1 MFSENSK
8 NVRYRIKGI
17 FFFLCILFLF
27 ASCEPVNRT
36 DLTSPPVDSN
46 AKTAAAISKAN
57 DPKSLVVSFSLVEN
71 ADSYQ
76 VYAAEAKGS
85 DGTKLGL
92 EAIEPVSVSSSDFSG
107 GKYRA
112 TLSGFVPGG
121 SYDIFVQAKNNA
133 NSDWVT
139 VWNDTYTV
147 AAASPSVSEAPS
159 YKIEPNSTK
168 TSLSVYVNSTI
179 GYKYLV
185 TLTENAPA
193 TASSRTNASNVIRS
207 DIRKGNGDE
216 IEFSLKTSADSS
228 YSMSISY
235 AYITASDDS
244 LIAGDSST
252 AAESTAVV
260 DMSAFDG
267 EIEIRYDDSTGE
279 FVVSNLPEGTKSITI
294 SDYDG
299 NISSTSIP
307 VSDAG
312 GEIKVDSSEFIEGLE
327 HGYFYVHAVT
337 DDGKTCTS
345 INNVWCFRNP
355 IYTEDDV
362 KAATNWQTFSLA
374 WDISSS
380 IDAVYSVNVK
390 KTAEDTSTVPEDPSR
405 QIEATVNASGI
416 SITGVSSRTKYI
428 AEVKIRTSDNE
439 SCTFSIPFETKSFAG
454 TYKWSAGSSGNNSG
468 KCADFI
474 VDVTEAPSESA
485 YQYYV
490 YVNKDDSYN
499 KEHKDKYYRML
510 PLIDSKETVTDKID
524 FKNPGEYESENIS
537 YQWNYEKWST
547 MSASINF
554 WYPCAME
561 KSGSSYIQISGKE
574 NKNYRDY
581 VLTNVTTNAT
591 AALGILPVTTDA
603 NTNTSWTFRET
614 NGKPEIVFR
623 NEGEGLAAIG
633 MFKNPAPHAGLDEW
647 SFLLAYSGEA
657 N

>member
-1 MFSENSK
+1 MFSENTK

-46 AKTAAAISKAN
+46 AKTVAAISKAN
-57 DPKSLVVSFSLVEN
+57 NPKSLVVSFSLVEN

-159 YKIEPNSTK
+159 YKIEPNSAK

-216 IEFSLKTSADSS
+216 IEFSLKTNADSS

-260 DMSAFDG
+260 DMSEFDG
-267 EIEIRYDDSTGE
+267 NIEIRYDDSTGE
-279 FVVSNLPEGTKSITI
+279 FVVTNLPEGTKSITI
-294 SDYDG
+294 SDYEGD
-299 NISSTSIP
+299 ISSASIP
-307 VSDAG
+307 VSDAES
-312 GEIKVDSSEFIEGLE
+312 EIRVDSSEFIEGLE

-337 DDGKTCTS
+337 DEGTACTS

-362 KAATNWQTFSLA
+362 KTAANWQTFSLD

-380 IDAVYSVNVK
+380 IEAVYSVNVK
-390 KTAEDTSTVPEDPSR
+390 KSAEDTSTVPEDPSR
-405 QIEATVNASGI
+405 KIEATANASGI
-416 SITGVSSRTKYI
+416 SITGLSSRTKYI
-428 AEVKIRTSDNE
+428 AEVRIRTSDNE
-439 SCTFSIPFETKSFAG
+439 SCVFSIPFETKSFAG
-454 TYKWSAGSSGNNSG
+454 TYKW
-468 KCADFI
+468 
-474 VDVTEAPSESA
+474 
-485 YQYYV
+485 
-490 YVNKDDSYN
+490 
-499 KEHKDKYYRML
+499 
-510 PLIDSKETVTDKID
+510 
-524 FKNPGEYESENIS
+524 
-537 YQWNYEKWST
+537 
-547 MSASINF
+547 
-554 WYPCAME
+554 
-561 KSGSSYIQISGKE
+561 E
-574 NKNYRDY
+574 NKNSSGSFGSGPSNFAITVKESDSDFYYSVSIAEIDSNWDGTAHQIMPLIETAEADQTIQYNIESGDFIAENKAYAWNYKKWALLNAGDILKSWTPSIKSNYRDF
-581 VLTNVTTNAT
+581 VSTEVKTSTSMDFIIK
-591 AALGILPVTTDA
+591 GPVTTR
-603 NTNTSWTFRET
+603 TNFEFTEINGAPYVIFHNET
-614 NGKPEIVFR
+614 IGNDTAAGFVFN
-623 NEGEGLAAIG
+623 NEKQYAEEGLDS
-633 MFKNPAPHAGLDEW
+633 KY
-647 SFLLAYSGEA
+647 SFLLKLVEEA

>member
-1 MFSENSK
+1 MFSENTK

-76 VYAAEAKGS
+76 VYAEEAKGS

-147 AAASPSVSEAPS
+147 SAASPSVSEAPS
-159 YKIEPNSTK
+159 YKIEPNSAK

-267 EIEIRYDDSTGE
+267 EIEIRYDDGTGE

-299 NISSTSIP
+299 DISSTSIP

-362 KAATNWQTFSLA
+362 KAAANWQTFSLA

-390 KTAEDTSTVPEDPSR
+390 KAAEDTSTVPEDPSR
-405 QIEATVNASGI
+405 QIEATVNVSGI
-416 SITGVSSRTKYI
+416 SITGLSSRTKYI

-454 TYKWSAGSSGNNSG
+454 TYKWENPSSDS
-468 KCADFI
+468 KAPRDFI
-474 VDVTEAPSESA
+474 IDVKNGDSE
-485 YQYYV
+485 YFYNV
-490 YVNKDDSYN
+490 VVNKDDSAKPEKSYRIMPLVSGTVSGNINVESPAEEYKEANEAYIWNYN
-499 KEHKDKYYRML
+499 KWKYGTLASMAKLKEWKPSVTLNTKDK
-510 PLIDSKETVTDKID
+510 
-524 FKNPGEYESENIS
+524 
-537 YQWNYEKWST
+537 
-547 MSASINF
+547 
-554 WYPCAME
+554 
-561 KSGSSYIQISGKE
+561 
-574 NKNYRDY
+574 
-581 VLTNVTTNAT
+581 VTT
-591 AALGILPVTTDA
+591 GVDTT
-603 NTNTSWTFRET
+603 TNFSTLTGPNHTDTTFTFRENSNHQPEVIFT
-614 NGKPEIVFR
+614 NKGDS
-623 NEGEGLAAIG
+623 LAQTGIYT
-633 MFKNPAPHAGLDEW
+633 NPQPPAGLTEND
-647 SFLLAYSGEA
+647 FLLSLVSLEV

>member
-1 MFSENSK
+1 MFSENTK

-76 VYAAEAKGS
+76 VYASEARGE

-107 GKYRA
+107 GKYKA
-112 TLSGFVPGG
+112 MLSGFVPGG

-139 VWNDTYTV
+139 VWKDKYTV
-147 AAASPSVSEAPS
+147 AAASPSSAEAPT
-159 YKIEPNSTK
+159 YKIEPNNSK
-168 TSLSVYVNSTI
+168 TSLSIYVNSTV

-185 TLTENAPA
+185 TLTENTPA
-193 TASSRTNASNVIRS
+193 TASARAAGSNVIRS
-207 DIRKGNGDE
+207 EIKKGNGNE
-216 IEFSLKTSADSS
+216 IEFSFGTKENSS
-228 YSMSISY
+228 YAMSISY
-235 AYITASDDS
+235 AYITASDES
-244 LIAGDSST
+244 LINNESSST
-252 AAESTAVV
+252 AESTAEV
-260 DMSAFDG
+260 DMSSFFDISIIYND
-267 EIEIRYDDSTGE
+267 ETGE
-279 FVVSNLPEGTKSITI
+279 FTVSNLPDGTKSVMI
-294 SDYDG
+294 SDYDED
-299 NISSTSIP
+299 ISSASVAI
-307 VSDAG
+307 SDSSNTVK
-312 GEIKVDSSEFIEGLE
+312 IDSSEFIKGLE
-327 HGYFYVHAVT
+327 HGYFYAYATT
-337 DDGKTCTS
+337 DDGKTYTS
-345 INNVWCFRNP
+345 ISNVWCFRNP

-362 KAATNWQTFSLA
+362 KVAANWQTFNLD

-380 IDAVYSVNVK
+380 IEATYSVNVK
-390 KTAEDTSTVPEDPSR
+390 KSAEDTSTVPEDPSR
-405 QIEATVNASGI
+405 NIEATVNASGL
-416 SITGVSSRTKYI
+416 SVTGLSSRTKYT
-428 AEVKIRTSDNE
+428 AEVRIKTSDNE
-439 SCTFSIPFETKSFAG
+439 SCVFTIPFETKSFAG
-454 TYKWSAGSSGNNSG
+454 TYKWSAGSAGNNSG
-468 KCADFI
+468 KCVDFI
-474 VDVTEAPSESA
+474 VDVTDAPAESA

-510 PLIDSKETVTDKID
+510 PLIDSKETITEKID
-524 FKNPGEYESENIS
+524 FKNPGKYESENTS

-547 MSASINF
+547 MSATINF

-561 KSGSSYIQISGKE
+561 KSGSSYVQKTGKE
-574 NKNYRDY
+574 NLNYRDY
-581 VLTNVTTNAT
+581 VLTNVTTNAS
-591 AALGILPVTTDA
+591 ALFMKTDA

-623 NEGEGLAAIG
+623 NEGEGLASIG
-633 MFKNPAPHAGLDEW
+633 MFKNPAPQVGLDEW
-647 SFLLAYSGEA
+647 SFLLSYAGEV

>member
-1 MFSENSK
+1 MFSGNTK

-76 VYAAEAKGS
+76 VYASEAKGS

-139 VWNDTYTV
+139 VWKDKYTV
-147 AAASPSVSEAPS
+147 AAASPSSAEAPT
-159 YKIEPNSTK
+159 YKIEPNNSK
-168 TSLSVYVNSTI
+168 TSLSVYVNSTV

-185 TLTENAPA
+185 TLTENTPA
-193 TASSRTNASNVIRS
+193 TASARAAGSNVIRS
-207 DIRKGNGDE
+207 EIKKGNGNE
-216 IEFSLKTSADSS
+216 IEFSFGTKENSS
-228 YSMSISY
+228 YAMSISY
-235 AYITASDDS
+235 AYITASDES
-244 LIAGDSST
+244 LINNVSSST
-252 AAESTAVV
+252 AESTAEV
-260 DMSAFDG
+260 DMSSFYD
-267 EIEIRYDDSTGE
+267 ISITYDDETGE
-279 FVVSNLPEGTKSITI
+279 FTASDLPEGTKSVMI

-299 NISSTSIP
+299 DISSASVAVSGSEP
-307 VSDAG
+307 VK
-312 GEIKVDSSEFIEGLE
+312 IDSSEFIKGLE
-327 HGYFYVHAVT
+327 HGYFYAYATT
-337 DDGKTCTS
+337 DEGKTYTS
-345 INNVWCFRNP
+345 ISNVWCFRNP

-362 KAATNWQTFSLA
+362 KAAANWQTFNLD

-380 IDAVYSVNVK
+380 IEATYSVNVK
-390 KTAEDTSTVPEDPSR
+390 KSAEDTSTVPEDPSR
-405 QIEATVNASGI
+405 NIEATVNASGI
-416 SITGVSSRTKYI
+416 SVTGLSSRTKYT
-428 AEVKIRTSDNE
+428 AEVKIKTSDNE
-439 SCTFSIPFETKSFAG
+439 SCVFTIPFETKSFAG
-454 TYKWSAGSSGNNSG
+454 TYKWSAGSAGNNSG
-468 KCADFI
+468 KCVDFI
-474 VDVTEAPSESA
+474 VDVTDAPAESA

-499 KEHKDKYYRML
+499 KEHKDKFYRML
-510 PLIDSKETVTDKID
+510 PLIDSKETITEKID
-524 FKNPGEYESENIS
+524 FKNPGKYESENTS

-547 MSASINF
+547 MSATINF

-561 KSGSSYIQISGKE
+561 KSGSSYVQKTGKE
-574 NKNYRDY
+574 NLNYRDY
-581 VLTNVTTNAT
+581 VLTNVTTNAS
-591 AALGILPVTTDA
+591 ALFMKTDA

-614 NGKPEIVFR
+614 NGKPEIIFR
-623 NEGEGLAAIG
+623 NEGEGLASIG
-633 MFKNPAPHAGLDEW
+633 MFKNPAPQAGLDEW
-647 SFLLAYSGEA
+647 SFLLSYAGEV

>member
-1 MFSENSK
+1 MFSENTK

-76 VYAAEAKGS
+76 VYASEAKGS

-139 VWNDTYTV
+139 VWKDKYTV
-147 AAASPSVSEAPS
+147 AAASPSSAEAPT
-159 YKIEPNSTK
+159 YKIEPNNSK
-168 TSLSVYVNSTI
+168 TSLSVYVNSTV

-185 TLTENAPA
+185 TLTENTPA
-193 TASSRTNASNVIRS
+193 TASARAAGSNVIRS
-207 DIRKGNGDE
+207 EIKKGNGNE
-216 IEFSLKTSADSS
+216 IEFSFGTKENSS
-228 YSMSISY
+228 YAMSISY
-235 AYITASDDS
+235 AYITASDES
-244 LIAGDSST
+244 LINNVSSST
-252 AAESTAVV
+252 AESTAEV
-260 DMSAFDG
+260 DMSSFYD
-267 EIEIRYDDSTGE
+267 ISITYDDETGE
-279 FVVSNLPEGTKSITI
+279 FTASDLPEGTKSVMI

-299 NISSTSIP
+299 DISSASVAVSGSEP
-307 VSDAG
+307 VK
-312 GEIKVDSSEFIEGLE
+312 IDSSEFIKGLE
-327 HGYFYVHAVT
+327 HGYFYAYATT
-337 DDGKTCTS
+337 DEGKTYTS
-345 INNVWCFRNP
+345 ISNVWCFRNP

-362 KAATNWQTFSLA
+362 KAAANWQTFNLD

-380 IDAVYSVNVK
+380 IEATYSVNVK
-390 KTAEDTSTVPEDPSR
+390 KSAEDTSTVPEDPSR
-405 QIEATVNASGI
+405 NIEATVNASGI
-416 SITGVSSRTKYI
+416 SVTGLSSRTKYT
-428 AEVKIRTSDNE
+428 AEVKIKTSDNE
-439 SCTFSIPFETKSFAG
+439 SCVFTIPFETKSFAG
-454 TYKWSAGSSGNNSG
+454 TYKWSAGSAGNNSG
-468 KCADFI
+468 KCVDFI
-474 VDVTEAPSESA
+474 VDVTDAPAESA

-499 KEHKDKYYRML
+499 KEHKDKFYRML
-510 PLIDSKETVTDKID
+510 PLIDSKETITEKID
-524 FKNPGEYESENIS
+524 FKNPGKYESENTS

-547 MSASINF
+547 MSATINF

-561 KSGSSYIQISGKE
+561 KSGSSYVQKTGKE
-574 NKNYRDY
+574 NLNYRDY
-581 VLTNVTTNAT
+581 VLTNVTTNAS
-591 AALGILPVTTDA
+591 ALFMKTDA

-614 NGKPEIVFR
+614 NGKPEIIFR
-623 NEGEGLAAIG
+623 NEGEGLASIG
-633 MFKNPAPHAGLDEW
+633 MFKNPAPQAGLDEW
-647 SFLLAYSGEA
+647 SFLLSYAGEV

>member
-1 MFSENSK
+1 MFSENTK

-139 VWNDTYTV
+139 VWKDKYTV
-147 AAASPSVSEAPS
+147 AAASPSSAEAPT
-159 YKIEPNSTK
+159 YKIEPNNSK
-168 TSLSVYVNSTI
+168 TSLSIYVNSTV

-185 TLTENAPA
+185 TLTENTPA
-193 TASSRTNASNVIRS
+193 TASARAAGSNVIRS
-207 DIRKGNGDE
+207 EIKKGNGNE
-216 IEFSLKTSADSS
+216 IEFSFGTKENSS
-228 YSMSISY
+228 YAMSISY
-235 AYITASDDS
+235 AYITASDES
-244 LIAGDSST
+244 LINNESSST
-252 AAESTAVV
+252 AESTAEV
-260 DMSAFDG
+260 DMSSFFDISIIYND
-267 EIEIRYDDSTGE
+267 ETGE
-279 FVVSNLPEGTKSITI
+279 FTVSNLPDGTKSVMI
-294 SDYDG
+294 SDYDED
-299 NISSTSIP
+299 ISSASVAI
-307 VSDAG
+307 SDSSNTVK
-312 GEIKVDSSEFIEGLE
+312 IDSSEFIKGLE
-327 HGYFYVHAVT
+327 HGYFYAYATT
-337 DDGKTCTS
+337 DDGKTYTS
-345 INNVWCFRNP
+345 ISNVWCFRNP

-362 KAATNWQTFSLA
+362 KVAANWQTFNLD

-380 IDAVYSVNVK
+380 IEATYSVNVK
-390 KTAEDTSTVPEDPSR
+390 KSAEDTSTVPEDPSR
-405 QIEATVNASGI
+405 NIEATVNASGL
-416 SITGVSSRTKYI
+416 SVTGLSSRTKYT
-428 AEVKIRTSDNE
+428 AEVRIKTSDNE
-439 SCTFSIPFETKSFAG
+439 SCVFTIPFETKSFAG
-454 TYKWSAGSSGNNSG
+454 TYKWSAGSAGNNSG
-468 KCADFI
+468 KCVDFI
-474 VDVTEAPSESA
+474 VDVTDAPAESA

-510 PLIDSKETVTDKID
+510 PLIDSKETITEKID
-524 FKNPGEYESENIS
+524 FKNPGKYESENTS

-547 MSASINF
+547 MSATINF

-561 KSGSSYIQISGKE
+561 KSGSSYVQKTGKE
-574 NKNYRDY
+574 NLNYRDY
-581 VLTNVTTNAT
+581 VLTNVTTNAS
-591 AALGILPVTTDA
+591 ALFMKTDA

-623 NEGEGLAAIG
+623 NEGEGLASIG
-633 MFKNPAPHAGLDEW
+633 MFKNPAPQVGLDEW
-647 SFLLAYSGEA
+647 SFLLSYAGEV

>member
-1 MFSENSK
+1 MFSENTK

-76 VYAAEAKGS
+76 VYAEETKGS

-139 VWNDTYTV
+139 VWKDKYTV
-147 AAASPSVSEAPS
+147 AAASPSSAEAPT
-159 YKIEPNSTK
+159 YKIEPNNSK
-168 TSLSVYVNSTI
+168 TSLSIYVNSTV

-185 TLTENAPA
+185 TLTENTPA
-193 TASSRTNASNVIRS
+193 TASARAAGSNVIRS
-207 DIRKGNGDE
+207 EIKKGNGNE
-216 IEFSLKTSADSS
+216 IEFSFGTKENSS
-228 YSMSISY
+228 YAMSISY
-235 AYITASDDS
+235 AYITASDES
-244 LIAGDSST
+244 LINNESSST
-252 AAESTAVV
+252 AESTAEV
-260 DMSAFDG
+260 DMSSFFDISIIYND
-267 EIEIRYDDSTGE
+267 ETGE
-279 FVVSNLPEGTKSITI
+279 FTVSNLPDGTKSVMI
-294 SDYDG
+294 SDYDED
-299 NISSTSIP
+299 ISSASVAI
-307 VSDAG
+307 SDSSNTVK
-312 GEIKVDSSEFIEGLE
+312 IDSSEFIKGLE
-327 HGYFYVHAVT
+327 HGYFYAYATT
-337 DDGKTCTS
+337 DDGKTYTS
-345 INNVWCFRNP
+345 ISNVWCFRNP
-355 IYTEDDV
+355 IYTEEDV
-362 KAATNWQTFSLA
+362 KAAANWQTFNLD

-380 IDAVYSVNVK
+380 IEATYSVNVK
-390 KTAEDTSTVPEDPSR
+390 KSAEDTSTVPEDPSR
-405 QIEATVNASGI
+405 NIEATVNASGL
-416 SITGVSSRTKYI
+416 SVTGLSSRTKYT
-428 AEVKIRTSDNE
+428 AEVKIKTSDNE
-439 SCTFSIPFETKSFAG
+439 SCVFTIPFETKSFAG
-454 TYKWSAGSSGNNSG
+454 TYKWSAGSAGNNSG
-468 KCADFI
+468 KCVDFI
-474 VDVTEAPSESA
+474 VDVTDAPAESA

-510 PLIDSKETVTDKID
+510 PLIDSKETITEKID
-524 FKNPGEYESENIS
+524 FKNPGKYESENTS

-547 MSASINF
+547 MSATINF

-561 KSGSSYIQISGKE
+561 KSGSSYVQKTGKE
-574 NKNYRDY
+574 NLNYRDY
-581 VLTNVTTNAT
+581 VLTNVTTNAS
-591 AALGILPVTTDA
+591 ALFMKTDA

-623 NEGEGLAAIG
+623 NEGEGLASIG
-633 MFKNPAPHAGLDEW
+633 MFKNPAPQVGLDEW
-647 SFLLAYSGEA
+647 SFLLSYAGEV

>member
-279 FVVSNLPEGTKSITI
+279 FVVTNLPEGTKSITI

-312 GEIKVDSSEFIEGLE
+312 SEIKVDSSEFIEGLE

-337 DDGKTCTS
+337 DEGKTCTS

-362 KAATNWQTFSLA
+362 KAAANWQTFSLA

-390 KTAEDTSTVPEDPSR
+390 KASADTSTVPEDPSR

-416 SITGVSSRTKYI
+416 SITGLSSRTKYI

-439 SCTFSIPFETKSFAG
+439 SCVFSIPFETKSFAG
-454 TYKWSAGSSGNNSG
+454 TYKW
-468 KCADFI
+468 
-474 VDVTEAPSESA
+474 
-485 YQYYV
+485 
-490 YVNKDDSYN
+490 
-499 KEHKDKYYRML
+499 
-510 PLIDSKETVTDKID
+510 
-524 FKNPGEYESENIS
+524 
-537 YQWNYEKWST
+537 
-547 MSASINF
+547 
-554 WYPCAME
+554 
-561 KSGSSYIQISGKE
+561 E
-574 NKNYRDY
+574 NKNHKDGDFASGPANFAIVVSEGSESGKYQYSVSVADIDSDYDGTAHVVMPLVDTASEDIPSINYKTPAAGYEKANDAFKWNFKKWATIDTENGWLASMATPKSWQPTSVQSYRDY
-581 VLTNVTTNAT
+581 VKTNVTTETLMPADT
-591 AALGILPVTTDA
+591 QTEFM
-603 NTNTSWTFRET
+603 FRERD
-614 NGKPEIVFR
+614 GAPVI
-623 NEGEGLAAIG
+623 I
-633 MFKNPAPHAGLDEW
+633 FKNFSSNTLAQKYIFSNSLQYQEEGVSDQY
-647 SFLLAYSGEA
+647 SFLLTLVEEV

>member
-1 MFSENSK
+1 MFSENTK

-76 VYAAEAKGS
+76 VYASEARGE

-107 GKYRA
+107 GKYKA
-112 TLSGFVPGG
+112 MLSGFVPGG

-139 VWNDTYTV
+139 VWKDKYTV
-147 AAASPSVSEAPS
+147 AAASPSSAEAPT
-159 YKIEPNSTK
+159 YKIEPNNSK
-168 TSLSVYVNSTI
+168 TSLSIYVNSTV

-185 TLTENAPA
+185 TLTENTPA
-193 TASSRTNASNVIRS
+193 TASARAAGSNVIRS
-207 DIRKGNGDE
+207 EIKKGNGNE
-216 IEFSLKTSADSS
+216 IEFSFGTKDSS
-228 YSMSISY
+228 SYKMSISY
-235 AYITASDDS
+235 AYITASDES
-244 LIAGDSST
+244 LINNVSSST
-252 AAESTAVV
+252 AESTAEV
-260 DMSAFDG
+260 DMSLFDNN
-267 EIEIRYDDSTGE
+267 ISITYDDETGE
-279 FVVSNLPEGTKSITI
+279 FTVSNLPDGTKSVMI

-299 NISSTSIP
+299 DISSASVAVSGSEP
-307 VSDAG
+307 VK
-312 GEIKVDSSEFIEGLE
+312 IDSSEFIKGLE
-327 HGYFYVHAVT
+327 HGYFYAYATT
-337 DDGKTCTS
+337 DEGKTYTS
-345 INNVWCFRNP
+345 ISNVWCFRNP

-362 KAATNWQTFSLA
+362 KAAANWQTFNLD

-380 IDAVYSVNVK
+380 IEAIYSVNVK
-390 KTAEDTSTVPEDPSR
+390 KSAEDTSTVPEDPSR
-405 QIEATVNASGI
+405 NIEATVNASGI
-416 SITGVSSRTKYI
+416 SVTGLSSRTKYT
-428 AEVKIRTSDNE
+428 AEVKIKTSDNE
-439 SCTFSIPFETKSFAG
+439 SCVFTIPFETKSFAG
-454 TYKWSAGSSGNNSG
+454 TYKWSAGSAGNNSG
-468 KCADFI
+468 KCVDFI
-474 VDVTEAPSESA
+474 VDVTDAPAESA

-510 PLIDSKETVTDKID
+510 PLIDSKETITEKID
-524 FKNPGEYESENIS
+524 FKNPGKYESENTS

-547 MSASINF
+547 MSATINF

-561 KSGSSYIQISGKE
+561 KSGSSYVQKTGKE
-574 NKNYRDY
+574 NLNYRDY
-581 VLTNVTTNAT
+581 VLTNVTTNAS
-591 AALGILPVTTDA
+591 ALFMKTDA

-614 NGKPEIVFR
+614 NGKPEIIFR
-623 NEGEGLAAIG
+623 NEGEGLASIG
-633 MFKNPAPHAGLDEW
+633 MFKNPAPQAGLDEW
-647 SFLLAYSGEA
+647 SFLLSYAGEV